1 MVHDF
6 GALRR
11 NGIDLV
17 ERLGPAR
24 FTGPHSVQGEDG
36 RSWQGD
42 RIVIAVGG
50 RAAPASTG

>member
-11 NGIDLV
+11 NGIGLAG
-17 ERLGPAR
+17 RLGPAR
-24 FTGPHSVQGEDG
+24 FTGPHTVQEDG

-42 RIVIAVGG
+42 RIVTAVGG

>member
-24 FTGPHSVQGEDG
+24 FTGPHTVQEDG

-42 RIVIAVGG
+42 RIVTAVGG